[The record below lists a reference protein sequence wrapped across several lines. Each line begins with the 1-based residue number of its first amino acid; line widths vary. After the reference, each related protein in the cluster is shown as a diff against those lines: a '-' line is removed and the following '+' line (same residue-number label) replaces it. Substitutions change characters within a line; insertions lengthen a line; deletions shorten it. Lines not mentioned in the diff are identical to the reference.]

1 MEFNILVAHSFL
13 RFFSEIFGDYPKFF
27 KAKENDNPDAPPSTP
42 RLHFH
47 MKKFIRSKTSEV
59 KRVRTLQYP
68 FETGTNDCNSFWTS
82 SKLCKCGKCSF
93 MNERRWPNETI
104 WVIVLYYGPAKPS

>member
-27 KAKENDNPDAPPSTP
+27 KNKEENPDAPPATP
-42 RLHFH
+42 RVQFN

-59 KRVRTLQYP
+59 KRVST
-68 FETGTNDCNSFWTS
+68 
-82 SKLCKCGKCSF
+82 K
-93 MNERRWPNETI
+93 
-104 WVIVLYYGPAKPS
+104 